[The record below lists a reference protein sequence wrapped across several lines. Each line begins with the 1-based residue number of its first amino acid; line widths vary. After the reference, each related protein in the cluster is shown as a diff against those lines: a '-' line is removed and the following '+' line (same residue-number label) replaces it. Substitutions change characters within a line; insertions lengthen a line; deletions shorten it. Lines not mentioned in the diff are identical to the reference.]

1 MPWPNDNL
9 STTHV
14 DSGSD
19 DPSQARSGFKNLIDA
34 VKDIIGSRAAANG
47 VCELNAS
54 SKVPNT
60 RIGRGSANGVA
71 SLDGNS
77 KVPRSQLPA
86 ATASAKGVVE
96 LADQAESNALSN
108 TTKPVPPGRIPTAST
123 TQKGVVELATQSEVN
138 NRTATDKAVPPAYMP
153 PLGVVS
159 KFTEFTAN
167 GTWTR
172 PSGVTRA
179 RFHVIGGGG
188 GGEGNIPLGQ
198 GNYSAGGRGARGGYI
213 IAWLDVSASS
223 SYAVTVGAGGAG
235 GVGGG
240 GNNGSSGGQS
250 KIAIG
255 STNLVVANGGGGGGV
270 SGGGNIGSVG
280 TIQFSPGTRPGG
292 HINGLNLQALGL
304 KGPGGA
310 GGRASGA
317 AGVAGAAGAAGYVLV
332 EY

>member
-108 TTKPVPPGRIPTAST
+108 TTKPVPPGRIPIAST
-123 TQKGVVELATQSEVN
+123 TQKGLLELATQSEVN

-188 GGEGNIPLGQ
+188 GGEGSITVGQ
-198 GNYSAGGRGARGGYI
+198 GYNPGGRGGRGGYI

-235 GVGGG
+235 GTAGAAGGG
-240 GNNGSSGGQS
+240 DNGSSGGQS

-270 SGGGNIGSVG
+270 SGGGKIGSVG

-304 KGPGGA
+304 KGPGG
-310 GGRASGA
+310 GGGA
-317 AGVAGAAGAAGYVLV
+317 AIGAGGAAGAAGYVLV

>member
-9 STTHV
+9 STTNV

-188 GGEGNIPLGQ
+188 GGEGSVPFGQ
-198 GNYSAGGRGARGGYI
+198 GYSTGGRGGRGGYI

-235 GVGGG
+235 GAAGGG
-240 GNNGSSGGQS
+240 ANGSSGGQS

-304 KGPGGA
+304 KGPGG
-310 GGRASGA
+310 GS
-317 AGVAGAAGAAGYVLV
+317 GAAGAAGYVLV